1 MRWAYAGRGEHAGG
15 LRRLIDLKEII
26 VANGVAALMVWFL
39 LSCRRRNRES
49 SHTQDR
55 VYDAMCIVN
64 ILGALFET
72 VSFLIDG
79 KTFPGAIALNYL
91 ANSLCFLGTVT
102 IGLLW
107 GTYVNMRIFQNRS
120 RTMRDAKFLII
131 PWAIEAVSVLA
142 TLCGTGFLFSIS
154 SGNVYQRGPGAAIGY
169 ISLMIYFVYSTYVV
183 RHTQKQGVNL
193 HFFPIQ
199 YFVGPC
205 VLGVLGQFL
214 CYGITTSW
222 ISVAI
227 ALTFVQM
234 QVYAENIY
242 RDALS
247 GLFNRRYLDRM
258 LEKIGAGT
266 ARDKTLYGIMMD
278 INDFKSI
285 NDTFGHSTGDRAI
298 YVLGDILYR
307 SIPEGA
313 MALRYA
319 GDEFIVLLPNADV
332 EKTLTTM
339 ADIRDALKRLNDSGT
354 ETFTLEAAM
363 GYAQLNPGDTPET
376 FLRHMDERMY
386 VQKRAYHAGHSPA
399 APLPAK

>member
-1 MRWAYAGRGEHAGG
+1 M
-15 LRRLIDLKEII
+15 I
-26 VANGVAALMVWFL
+26 WFL

-49 SHTQDR
+49 AHTQDHI
-55 VYDAMCIVN
+55 YDAMCLVN
-64 ILGALFET
+64 MAGAILET
-72 VSFLIDG
+72 VSFLVDG
-79 KTFPGAIALNYL
+79 QTFPGAIALNYL
-91 ANSLCFLGTVT
+91 ANGLCFLGTVT

-120 RTMRDAKFLII
+120 RTMRDGKLLII
-131 PWAIEAVSVLA
+131 PWAIEAICVLA
-142 TLCGTGFLFSIS
+142 TLLGTGFLFSIS
-154 SGNVYQRGPGAAIGY
+154 AGNVYQRGPGAPIGY
-169 ISLMIYFVYSTYVV
+169 VSLMIYFAYSTYVV
-183 RHTQKQGVNL
+183 YDTQKQGVNL

-205 VLGVLGQFL
+205 VAGVLGQFL
-214 CYGITTSW
+214 FYGITTSW

-234 QVYAENIY
+234 QIYAENIY

-258 LEKIGAGT
+258 LEKLGTSTGTGT
-266 ARDKTLYGIMMD
+266 ARAKTLYGIMMD

-313 MALRYA
+313 LALRYA

-339 ADIRDALKRLNDSGT
+339 ADIRDALERLNSSGA
-354 ETFTLEAAM
+354 EAFTLEAAM

-386 VQKRAYHAGHSPA
+386 VQKRAYHAEHSPA